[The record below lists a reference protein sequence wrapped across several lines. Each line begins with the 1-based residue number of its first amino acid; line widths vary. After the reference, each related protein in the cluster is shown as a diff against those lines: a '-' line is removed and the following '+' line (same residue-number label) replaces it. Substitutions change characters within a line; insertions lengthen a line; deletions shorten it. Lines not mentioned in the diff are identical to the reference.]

1 MVYGELSKNRKLK
14 ISTIPKQAA
23 ETSLVS
29 PLWLFI
35 SRRIK
40 HSWSLRSLHGWL
52 ATKTLFWTHR
62 TDIHVLQWNNFWKWW
77 ECLGIKLSLFKHE
90 VQTNCL
96 TLINSCRV
104 RRTVGFSYCIEPKCF
119 AQCYM
124 EERVGRRCT
133 YFSNK
138 ENFSWESSVKIF
150 LMGLFSLVSWVLFI
164 F

>member
-52 ATKTLFWTHR
+52 ATKTLQISMFYNEITFGS
-62 TDIHVLQWNNFWKWW
+62 D
-77 ECLGIKLSLFKHE
+77 
-90 VQTNCL
+90 
-96 TLINSCRV
+96 
-104 RRTVGFSYCIEPKCF
+104 
-119 AQCYM
+119 
-124 EERVGRRCT
+124 
-133 YFSNK
+133 
-138 ENFSWESSVKIF
+138 ENA
-150 LMGLFSLVSWVLFI
+150 
-164 F
+164 